1 MEPSPSSSSPPLP
14 LAPLRATS
22 VEAASAAARW
32 KAVVAR
38 DASNNTFVYA
48 VHSTRNYCRPSCP
61 ARLPRRAN
69 IEFFDTP
76 SQAELAGYRA
86 CRRCRPDV
94 AWKDNPQSRLVRQ
107 ACDTIAAAAT
117 SLPSGRKLRL
127 QELAAEAN
135 LTPSHFHRIFKSIA
149 GVTPAQYARALRDA
163 TEASK
168 EADFADIAGGNHA
181 LFPQDGHSN
190 HWADL
195 CQAQLDA
202 TIVPDTDFSIDD
214 LIDWNLIDDTMKTV
228 KEFDALRALGQ

>member
-1 MEPSPSSSSPPLP
+1 M
-14 LAPLRATS
+14 
-22 VEAASAAARW
+22 
-32 KAVVAR
+32 
-38 DASNNTFVYA
+38 
-48 VHSTRNYCRPSCP
+48 
-61 ARLPRRAN
+61 
-69 IEFFDTP
+69 
-76 SQAELAGYRA
+76 
-86 CRRCRPDV
+86 
-94 AWKDNPQSRLVRQ
+94 RQ